1 MLGTA
6 EQEALQASPSG
17 PSAGPNPEPV
27 APAAAP
33 AAKNPL
39 TVGQTPDE
47 VIAILGQ
54 PVNIVD
60 MGTKKIYVFKDLK
73 VTFTAQGIVTKVGYF
88 PIK

>member
-1 MLGTA
+1 
-6 EQEALQASPSG
+6 
-17 PSAGPNPEPV
+17 V

-33 AAKNPL
+33 AAKTPL
-39 TVGQTPDE
+39 TVGQTPEE

-73 VTFTAQGIVTKVGYF
+73 VTFTAGKASAFQ
-88 PIK
+88 